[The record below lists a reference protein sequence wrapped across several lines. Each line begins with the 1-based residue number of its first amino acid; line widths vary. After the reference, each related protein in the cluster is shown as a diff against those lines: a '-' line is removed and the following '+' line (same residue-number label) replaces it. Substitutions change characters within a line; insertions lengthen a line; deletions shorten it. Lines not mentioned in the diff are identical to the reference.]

1 MISLSDAIGPNAIFN
16 HNNPI
21 RMRVFRIALS
31 LTCLA
36 PFAAE
41 AQMNVSTSLTPAQL
55 VNDVLVG
62 QGVNVSNITYNG
74 VAVPATPQDGS
85 GSFTAV
91 PGSFAINEGLILSSA
106 LAQSI
111 PGSEPGINSDGI
123 GTGSDPDLLSIIAE
137 LNPGAP
143 ASNDRAVLEFDFVPT
158 GDSLKFNYVFASE
171 EYPGFNC
178 NPTFNDVFGFFLS
191 GPGVSGPFT
200 NNAMNIALVP
210 GTTLPVSIANIHGP
224 EGFGCPAAN
233 GEYYIHNEDGEVV
246 IFGGYTTVL
255 QAKAAVQCGET
266 YHIKLAICDAGDSGY
281 DSAVFLEAGS
291 FVSLPVIPTLAP
303 GPGIVGD
310 TIYEACF
317 PVTLNFIRRSDP
329 SLYDTLNMVI
339 AGTAQSGVD
348 YAPAI
353 PTQVVFPPGVEV
365 IPFEFQAFIDGDPDE
380 TITIGVVIQSQCS
393 NTEITADFEFWIKAV
408 PSIIA
413 LGEAHMVDCG
423 ESVTLTP
430 GITGGFGLFE
440 YTWPDGS
447 AGASYTFTPTG
458 DSDIVVAIVDSCGQA
473 SEAYFAVGI
482 TPPPALPLSLSG
494 PDPLREGCDV
504 GLLTIQRPE
513 GYLGDVAI
521 SFSGSGV
528 ANMPADYHVPGPV
541 VIPDGEMSITV
552 NVLTVPDGITEG
564 PESFILHASYAANS
578 CNQQGTAWV
587 QGEIVDSAPVQV
599 SGDDIVAECTGDSI
613 PMLVTVQGGT
623 GGVTFL
629 WSNGGTGPTGYA
641 QGEYDDNYEVVVTD
655 ECGNTAMETIFVN
668 VLCDFIIPNVFTPNG
683 DGRND
688 RWVIRG
694 IQASPNSVRVFDRWG
709 TEVFSAHNY
718 ANNWNANGL
727 SDGTYFYEVIVN
739 GEDQPYTGHLT
750 ILAGR

>member
-1 MISLSDAIGPNAIFN
+1 
-16 HNNPI
+16 
-21 RMRVFRIALS
+21 
-31 LTCLA
+31 
-36 PFAAE
+36 
-41 AQMNVSTSLTPAQL
+41 
-55 VNDVLVG
+55 
-62 QGVNVSNITYNG
+62 
-74 VAVPATPQDGS
+74 
-85 GSFTAV
+85 
-91 PGSFAINEGLILSSA
+91 
-106 LAQSI
+106 
-111 PGSEPGINSDGI
+111 
-123 GTGSDPDLLSIIAE
+123 
-137 LNPGAP
+137 
-143 ASNDRAVLEFDFVPT
+143 
-158 GDSLKFNYVFASE
+158 
-171 EYPGFNC
+171 
-178 NPTFNDVFGFFLS
+178 
-191 GPGVSGPFT
+191 
-200 NNAMNIALVP
+200 
-210 GTTLPVSIANIHGP
+210 
-224 EGFGCPAAN
+224 
-233 GEYYIHNEDGEVV
+233 
-246 IFGGYTTVL
+246 
-255 QAKAAVQCGET
+255 
-266 YHIKLAICDAGDSGY
+266 
-281 DSAVFLEAGS
+281 
-291 FVSLPVIPTLAP
+291 
-303 GPGIVGD
+303 
-310 TIYEACF
+310 
-317 PVTLNFIRRSDP
+317 
-329 SLYDTLNMVI
+329 
-339 AGTAQSGVD
+339 
-348 YAPAI
+348 
-353 PTQVVFPPGVEV
+353 
-365 IPFEFQAFIDGDPDE
+365 
-380 TITIGVVIQSQCS
+380 
-393 NTEITADFEFWIKAV
+393 
-408 PSIIA
+408 
-413 LGEAHMVDCG
+413 MVDCG